1 MPGWNYPLNIG
12 VVDSLTDLAFIIQ
25 IRNGTNRILVVN
37 DDNFTD
43 RIIIVVINDL
53 VQTVVGIFTVTGQ
66 LIS

>member
-1 MPGWNYPLNIG
+1 MPGWNYSLNIG

-37 DDNFTD
+37 NDNFTD

-53 VQTVVGIFTVTGQ
+53 VQTVVGIFTVTVQ